1 MKKRVLSLLM
11 ALAMCLSMLP
21 TAALAEELEAGAAAS
36 QQTAA
41 EPEQTEEPDAPESDP
56 VVQPAPV
63 GEEDTPVPLSLEG
76 ETAPENAAASITVG
90 ESTTYFSDVAE
101 AVEAAKD
108 GDTVKLL
115 KNTDTK
121 QNWADTIVIPEG
133 ISLTIDTNGFKIYR
147 SVTVN
152 GTLTLSGSG
161 GSGVGVTV
169 LGKLILTDS
178 VQLLDE
184 YGDTCVTLGSAERG
198 GTLEMQSG
206 TRIAKLLV
214 VDPGDTK
221 LTAGTFNFWIDTSA
235 ANISVLELLVE
246 GYALYKSGKGYIDAS
261 GTKVTEKYISV
272 TAHPSHRFTDSSP
285 DKCSCGFTC
294 EHDII
299 DGKCQK
305 CGTQIYA
312 AVIGD
317 TNYRSLGD
325 AMSAL
330 KNGTVAMGE
339 IKLLCD
345 VNGISGISKDS
356 TPYVIDLNGYT
367 ISTGDYV
374 SVSGD
379 TSTLTLKNGKL
390 LSGGQC
396 GVKLYNGASLILGA
410 NMTVKGNDYAVYVNS
425 GTNLTLS
432 SDTVLQGG
440 LYSGSKKLG
449 TYLPAENTIFVSC
462 AVDED
467 GVAVRPTEVTRAN
480 SLLEI
485 SGKSDYMGNLAVM
498 EHEHTYGNDGSCVCG
513 KAAAVLLYDDAHPA
527 AVYQSVTEAF
537 ENLWDGC
544 TVKVL
549 AAQSGSADE
558 AVTIPAGMSVTID
571 LNGKT
576 LLPAV
581 TVLGSLRLKSA
592 SENGTARSVTLGDDE
607 TTGSMTIEND
617 NARITELN
625 LVKYDGSKLTCGQ
638 FQTIRIGAGNTGVT
652 MLDLLNEGD
661 CFAVGEQPAATR
673 GSTEYTAAKGA
684 YLHIMQCTQHG
695 SWQDGYCG
703 CCGYL
708 CPHESVTG
716 TGCEVCHKG
725 AAAGVSADGYVNEAY
740 FIDISRAVKYA
751 ESLNREKATVRLYVD
766 SENVKITSTGKW
778 VLNMDAG
785 SLPDSMLT
793 VDGGRL
799 VIRVDYNLNARLGAV
814 TVKNGGSF
822 TNEKSVLYNP
832 KLYINSL
839 TAEEGANVEMFF
851 GTFGTITNKGGSA
864 VELLG
869 PGLAYVDAANGN
881 MVDGYAAAELHNV
894 RIVEHHHSI
903 GSGETRC
910 ACGYTCDHSAG
921 YLNGVC
927 KGCGTRCPH
936 PVGEISG
943 NKCEACDADLLA
955 TLTVDGVTAYFS
967 DLDYLFT
974 SIPDGKEAAITLLQ
988 DAEMFAVNIYPNLY
1002 NGDFGRKVFGAINL
1016 TAHSRV
1022 TLDMAG
1028 YSIDVKTSVL
1038 WISDDGATGE
1048 ETALV
1053 LTGEGSFLAPTGWT
1067 AIAIRQNGKLVT
1079 SDWNGRIEQLL
1090 FDGGTAVLDNG
1101 TLGTIGVNVKELQ
1114 VGSFLADGLV
1124 LQRSDG
1130 SYVKRSETLRGVNRY
1145 SGDFTIVP
1153 CGHTGTPEDFTEE
1166 NCPFCGAALAA
1177 LVTKTQPATGKT
1189 EVTGCA
1195 TLQEAIAKAQGGTVK
1210 LLKNAGD
1217 VTVSNKT
1224 FSLDLNGKNISS
1236 LTVTGSKNPLL
1247 MDTAA
1252 TGGVIGTL
1260 TYTGGMLIQLPAKGY
1275 SLKNGN
1281 GWLSAE
1287 ALFGTGA
1294 ANVSV
1299 AATNITAE
1307 LVQPPAAVTYGDN
1320 EQFAV
1325 NAAPAGTAFTYRWYA
1340 VTDSGY
1346 EKLEGATAATYAVSA
1361 LDVGTHK
1368 LLCAVTAQDG
1378 ATVLTDVGSVTVEKA
1393 DSSMGSAVIK
1403 GYNTT
1408 YDGSAKNLVYVF
1420 DIGAVT
1426 GGTVVYSLTGKEGP
1440 YAPGIPQQT
1449 EPGEYTV
1456 WYKVQG
1462 DKNHN
1467 DTEPQSVIGT
1477 ISPIKIGA
1485 VSADSLS
1492 KGYDGSAEIDPQQ
1505 LVLQFYDDIYDPIT
1519 LPEGSY
1525 TITRAYFTDDRGAE
1539 SPDAGRKGIMYIVKF
1554 LDDHYAPARSIDDDS
1569 RTGMYGVSSLST
1581 GTSFSIDPAPAP
1593 TAAAG
1598 TLTIVN
1604 KLKYNYSVDLEAL
1617 LPELSGDCRYGSI
1630 TYGKPTTDLG
1640 VGGYITWV
1648 NSKTGELTLEVHERN
1663 SIETGV
1669 FGTITV
1675 TVTTQNYEAITLTV
1689 QVSAENKIFPEVKE
1703 VAATDITYGQK
1714 LSEAILT
1721 GTVQEPA
1728 ASGDAVLIEGI
1739 FRWDSPD
1746 SLLTAGEHQC
1756 AYTFIPNDLEKYT
1769 IQKGEVTVT
1778 VLQKATAGTPEF
1790 SLITEKGKTLADAGL
1805 TATGSTLNPAEG
1817 TLEWVDEAGNP
1828 LPGIT
1833 TVAANRSYR
1842 WRFTPTDTN
1851 YAPLT
1856 GTVELYHVEGGEVTV
1871 RVPQTESDGAVS
1883 NPGTGAAAPQGS
1895 LACGM
1900 AVLAIAAVSAVGV
1913 KLKKRDEQ

>member
-11 ALAMCLSMLP
+11 AFAMCLSMLP
-21 TAALAEELEAGAAAS
+21 TAALAEGLEAGAAAS

-41 EPEQTEEPDAPESDP
+41 EPEQTEEPDAPVSDP
-56 VVQPAPV
+56 VAQPAPV
-63 GEEDTPVPLSLEG
+63 GEETMPAPLSLEG
-76 ETAPENAAASITVG
+76 ETAPEDAAASITVG
-90 ESTTYFSDVAE
+90 ESTTYFSDIAE
-101 AVEAAKD
+101 ALEAAKD

-115 KNTDTK
+115 KDTDTK
-121 QNWADTIVIPEG
+121 QNWADTIVIPDG
-133 ISLTIDTNGFKIYR
+133 VSLTIDTNGYKICR
-147 SVTVN
+147 PVTVN
-152 GTLTLSGSG
+152 GTLTLTGSG
-161 GSGVGVTV
+161 RTVIDVTV
-169 LGKLILTDS
+169 LGKLILTGS

-184 YGDTCVTLGSAERG
+184 SGNTCVTLGSAERG

-206 TRIAKLLV
+206 TRIAKLSV

-235 ANISVLELLVE
+235 ANISVLELLAE
-246 GYALYKSGKGYIDAS
+246 GYALYKSGGYVDAS
-261 GTKVTEKYISV
+261 WTKVTEKYISV

-317 TNYRSLGD
+317 TGFRSLSD
-325 AMSAL
+325 ARSAL
-330 KNGTVAMGE
+330 KNGTAAGE

-345 VNGISGISKDS
+345 VSGFSDISKDS

-367 ISTGDYV
+367 ISVSSYV
-374 SVSGD
+374 NISGD
-379 TSTLTLKNGKL
+379 GSTLTLKNGKL
-390 LSGGQC
+390 LSEGQY
-396 GVKLYNGASLILGA
+396 GVILY
-410 NMTVKGNDYAVYVNS
+410 S

-440 LYSGSKKLG
+440 LYSGGGKKLE

-462 AVDED
+462 EVDAD
-467 GVAVRPTEVTRAN
+467 GIAVRPTEVNRAN

-485 SGKSDYMGNLAVM
+485 SENSSYQGNLAVM
-498 EHEHTYGNDGSCVCG
+498 EHEHAYGNDGSCICG
-513 KAAAVLLYDDAHPA
+513 KAAAVILYDDTHPA
-527 AVYQSVTEAF
+527 TVYQSVPEAF

-581 TVLGSLRLKSA
+581 TVLGDLLLQSESA
-592 SENGTARSVTLGDDE
+592 NGTARSITLGDDE
-607 TTGSMTIEND
+607 TTGKLTIEND

-625 LVKYDGSKLTCGQ
+625 IVKYDGSKLTCGQ

-652 MLDLLNEGD
+652 MLDLLNEGYA
-661 CFAVGEQPAATR
+661 FAVGEQPAATR
-673 GSTEYTAAKGA
+673 GSTEYTAAKDA
-684 YLHIMQCTQHG
+684 YLHIMLCTRHG
-695 SWQDGYCG
+695 SWQDGHCGYCG
-703 CCGYL
+703 YP

-716 TGCEVCHKG
+716 SGCEVCHKG
-725 AAAGVSADGYVNEAY
+725 AAAGVSPDGYVNEEY

-751 ESLNREKATVRLYVD
+751 ESLNRERATVRLYVD
-766 SENVKITSTGKW
+766 SENVTLTSTGKW

-785 SLPDSMLT
+785 SLPDSVLT

-822 TNEKSVLYNP
+822 TNEKSELYNP

-864 VELLG
+864 VELLA
-869 PGLAYVDAANGN
+869 PGLAYVDATSGS
-881 MVDGYAAAELHNV
+881 MMDGYAAAELHNV
-894 RIVEHHHSI
+894 RIVEHHHNI
-903 GSGETRC
+903 AEGETRC
-910 ACGYTCDHSAG
+910 ACGYTCDHSVG

-936 PVGEISG
+936 PTEEISG
-943 NKCEACDADLLA
+943 NKCAACDADLLA
-955 TLTVDGVTAYFS
+955 TMTVDGATTYFS

-974 SIPDGKEAAITLLQ
+974 SVPDGKNVTVTLLQ
-988 DAEMFAVNIYPNLY
+988 DAELFGVNIYPNLY
-1002 NGDFGRKVFGAINL
+1002 NGDFGRKVFSAIDL

-1028 YSIDVKTSVL
+1028 YSIDVKNSVL
-1038 WISDDGATGE
+1038 WISADGATGE

-1101 TLGTIGVNVKELQ
+1101 TLGTIGVNVKELR

-1153 CGHTGTPEDFTEE
+1153 CGHIGTPADFTDE
-1166 NCPFCGAALAA
+1166 NCPFCGAELAA
-1177 LVTKTQPATGKT
+1177 LVTKTQPTTGKT

-1195 TLQEAIAKAQGGTVK
+1195 TLQEAITKAQGGTVK
-1210 LLKNAGD
+1210 LLKSAGD
-1217 VTVSNKT
+1217 VTVSDKE
-1224 FSLDLNGKNISS
+1224 FKLDLNGKNINS
-1236 LTVTGSKNPLL
+1236 LTVTGSRCPQL
-1247 MDTAA
+1247 MDTAES
-1252 TGGVIGTL
+1252 GGVIGTL
-1260 TYTGGMLIQLPAKGY
+1260 TYTGGMLVQLPAEGY
-1275 SLKNGN
+1275 SLKSGN
-1281 GWLSAE
+1281 SWLSAD

-1294 ANVSV
+1294 ADVSA
-1299 AATNITAE
+1299 AATNVTAE
-1307 LVQPPAAVTYGDN
+1307 LILPPATITYGDN

-1346 EKLEGATAATYAVSA
+1346 EKLEGATAATYTVSA

-1378 ATVLTDVGSVTVEKA
+1378 ATALTAVGSVTVEKA
-1393 DSSMGSAVIK
+1393 DSSMGSAAVMS
-1403 GYNTT
+1403 YTTT
-1408 YDGSAKNLVYVF
+1408 YNGRAKNLVYVF

-1426 GGTVVYSLTGKEGP
+1426 GGTLVYSLTGKEGP
-1440 YAPGIPQQT
+1440 YTPGIPQQT

-1467 DTEPQSVIGT
+1467 DTEPQSVVGT
-1477 ISPIKIGA
+1477 IRPISIGSVTA
-1485 VSADSLS
+1485 ESLS
-1492 KGYDGSAEIDPQQ
+1492 KAYDGSAEIDPQQ
-1505 LVLQFYDDIYDPIT
+1505 LVLQFYDEIYNSIT
-1519 LPEGSY
+1519 LPESAY
-1525 TITRAYFTDDRGAE
+1525 TITRAYFTDDRGTE
-1539 SPDAGRKGIMYIVKF
+1539 SSDVGRKGIMYIIKF
-1554 LDDHYAPARSIDDDS
+1554 LDDHYAPSRPIDDDG
-1569 RTGMYGVSSLST
+1569 REGRYGVAASSM
-1581 GTSFSIDPAPAP
+1581 GTSFSITPASAP
-1593 TAAAG
+1593 TATAG

-1604 KLKYNYSVDLEAL
+1604 NLKYNYTVDLEAL

-1630 TYGKPTTDLG
+1630 TYGKPVTNLG
-1640 VGGYITWV
+1640 EGGYITLV
-1648 NSKTGELTLEVHERN
+1648 NSRTGELTLEVHERN
-1663 SIETGV
+1663 STTEGI

-1675 TVTTQNYEAITLTV
+1675 TVTTQNYGDITLTV

-1842 WRFTPTDTN
+1842 WRFTPADTN

-1900 AVLAIAAVSAVGV
+1900 AVLAIAGVSAVGV